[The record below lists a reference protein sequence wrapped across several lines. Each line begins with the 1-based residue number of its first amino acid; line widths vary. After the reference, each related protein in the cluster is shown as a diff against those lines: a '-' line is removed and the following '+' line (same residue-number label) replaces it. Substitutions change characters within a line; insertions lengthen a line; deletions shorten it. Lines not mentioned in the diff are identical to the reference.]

1 MTTTIEIPLR
11 DTDEVIEL
19 DSDQLP
25 DGDEVLGILRQENT
39 QLSIWVNLALEYY
52 KQGKIED
59 FIKIL
64 EASRTD
70 ANVDYRDYEKDQM
83 RALDML
89 AAYYVQEANRE
100 KNKDKK
106 RELFTKAT
114 LLYTTADKIIMYDQ
128 NHLLGRAYFCLLEG
142 DKMEQADAQFNFV
155 LNQSPNNIP
164 SLLGK
169 ACIAYNKKDFRG
181 ALAFYK
187 KALRTNPNCPAAVR
201 LGIKNQLIAVNA
213 TIVYQEKI
221 NYNLFFS

>member
-213 TIVYQEKI
+213 TVVYQEKI